1 MLSQIAKSLEGNS
14 VMKSASMTSCGAA
27 TRKSGPPAPL
37 RMPPHARAILHRAGD
52 SVTDVEFVPPESPF
66 YRLSEE
72 LRVARAQNAFG
83 VAQLGATASAAEKAR
98 LDGEL
103 AELQRKASDTTAY
116 GCDRVAALNEYAK
129 LYYGL

>member
-14 VMKSASMTSCGAA
+14 VMRIRFHDIVWRRHAEERTARAAAHAA
-27 TRKSGPPAPL
+27 TCSCDS
-37 RMPPHARAILHRAGD
+37 HRAGD

-72 LRVARAQNAFG
+72 SRVARAQNAFG